1 MLLTVDQLKVKFGA
15 CTALDIQRSICIEE
29 GDRVGIIGSNGAGK
43 STLLKSVVGLV
54 PYKGTMRSS
63 IKRNEIA
70 VHMQFNEYTDN
81 MPVKYVMEAILQT
94 KIAKDPKLQELI
106 HYFEFEGCLKKKY
119 SKLSGGQKQRF
130 TIIMILMQDA
140 PLTFY
145 DEVTSGLDFETRQKL
160 VEKLAQWYQ
169 GKEASLCIVS
179 HYYEELEQLADKLLI
194 LEKGRVVDYGY
205 KEALFQKYCGRS
217 VIVMEASE
225 KNERLSSGCRKL
237 AAPAHLIAL
246 SCMSMEEET
255 DIASR
260 LIGQN
265 VNFKRSNNDIE
276 CIYMNA
282 KQAYE
287 NRGSIMEVN
296 HAE

>member
-1 MLLTVDQLKVKFGA
+1 MLLTIDQLKVQFGTF
-15 CTALDIQRSICIEE
+15 TALDIQKSICIEK

-43 STLLKSVVGLV
+43 STFVKSIVGLV
-54 PYKGTMRSS
+54 PYKGSVRCSV
-63 IKRNEIA
+63 KRDEIA
-70 VHMQFNEYTDN
+70 THMQFNEYTDN

-94 KIAKDPKLQELI
+94 KISKNPRLQDLI
-106 HYFEFEGCLKKKY
+106 DYFEFRECLKKRY

-145 DEVTSGLDFETRQKL
+145 DEVTSGLDFETRQRL
-160 VEKLAQWYQ
+160 VEKLVDWYRD
-169 GKEASLCIVS
+169 KAASLCIVS
-179 HYYEELEQLADKLLI
+179 HYYEELEQLANKLLI
-194 LEKGRVVDYGY
+194 LEKGRVIDYGD
-205 KEALFQKYCGRS
+205 KTALFEKYCGRS
-217 VIVMEASE
+217 VIVMDANE
-225 KNERLSSGCRKL
+225 KNEKLSQNYKKL
-237 AAPAHLIAL
+237 AAPAHLIVL

-255 DIASR
+255 EIACR

-265 VNFKRSNNDIE
+265 VNFKRSSSDIE

-282 KQAYE
+282 KQEA
-287 NRGSIMEVN
+287 G

>member
-43 STLLKSVVGLV
+43 STFVKSIVGLV
-54 PYKGTMRSS
+54 PYKGNIRSS

-130 TIIMILMQDA
+130 TIIMILMQEA

-160 VEKLAQWYQ
+160 VEKLAEWYQ

-255 DIASR
+255 DITSR

-287 NRGSIMEVN
+287 NSGRIMEVN